1 MTHTPCQQGTVFH
14 RMIHRLGAIPALAAA
29 TPLAAV
35 VAALALTMLG
45 AERPAHAAEKGTLLI
60 WINGDKGYEGIAKIA
75 EKFTKD
81 TGIAVKV
88 EHPESPIDKFEQATA
103 AGKGPDIWIWPHD
116 RAGSWITAG
125 LITPVTPSKKTVAAI
140 DPLAWSAW
148 NIKGKTWGYPLSIEA
163 VGLLYNKALVPKPPA
178 TWDEVIAIDK
188 QLKKQNK
195 GAIMWSMNEI
205 YYTYGLV
212 SAAGGYAFKRRPDGT
227 YDPADTGMNN
237 PGAIKGL
244 EVLVR
249 LIKEGV
255 VPKTSS
261 YADAEAGMN
270 EGRIAM
276 SINGPWSWNN
286 LRKSKIDFGVA
297 PYPKVDGKQGGPFVG
312 VLGAMI
318 SSASPNKE
326 IANEFL
332 ENYLLSSDGL
342 HAMNAHV
349 PLGVPANTAFY
360 NELKSD
366 PLIAGTMAA
375 ARSGSLMPNNPE
387 MSRFW
392 TVMLAA
398 LQNITQGRET
408 VKEGM
413 DRAVKRIKG
422 AE

>member
-1 MTHTPCQQGTVFH
+1 MTNIPGTRRTLFH
-14 RMIHRLGAIPALAAA
+14 RLLAIPVAI
-29 TPLAAV
+29 P
-35 VAALALTMLG
+35 VAAMLALTVLG
-45 AERPAHAAEKGTLLI
+45 ASPPARAADKGTLLI

-81 TGIAVKV
+81 TGVAVKV
-88 EHPESPIDKFEQATA
+88 EHPENAIDKFEQAAA

-116 RAGSWITAG
+116 RVGSWITAG

-148 NIKGKTWGYPLSIEA
+148 NIGGKTWGYPLSIEA
-163 VGLLYNKALVPKPPA
+163 VGLLYNKALVPTPPG
-178 TWDEVIAIDK
+178 TWEEVIAIDK
-188 QLKKQNK
+188 KLKAQNK
-195 GAIMWSMNEI
+195 SAIMWSMTEI

-212 SAAGGYAFKRRPDGT
+212 SAGGGYAFKRRPDGT
-227 YDPADTGMNN
+227 YDPGDTGMNN
-237 PGAIKGL
+237 PGAVKGI
-244 EVLVR
+244 EMLVR
-249 LIKEGV
+249 LIKQGV
-255 VPKTSS
+255 VSPTST
-261 YADAEAGMN
+261 YAVADAGMN

-276 SINGPWSWNN
+276 SINGPWSWNG
-286 LRKSKIDFGVA
+286 LKKSKIDFGVA
-297 PYPKVDGKQGGPFVG
+297 PYPKLGGKQGGSFVG

-318 SSASPNKE
+318 STTSPNKE
-326 IANEFL
+326 LANEFL

-349 PLGVPANTAFY
+349 PLGVPANKAFFD
-360 NELKSD
+360 ELKSD

-387 MSRFW
+387 MARFW

-408 VKEGM
+408 AKAGL

>member
-1 MTHTPCQQGTVFH
+1 MMNTMCKPRSFLHP
-14 RMIHRLGAIPALAAA
+14 
-29 TPLAAV
+29 V
-35 VAALALTMLG
+35 VAALAVFALGVLG
-45 AERPAHAAEKGTLLI
+45 ASGSAHADKGTLVI
-60 WINGDKGYEGIAKIA
+60 WINGDKGYDGITKIA

-88 EHPESPIDKFEQATA
+88 EHPENAIDKFEQAAA

-116 RAGSWITAG
+116 RVGSWITAG
-125 LITPVTPSKKTVAAI
+125 LITPVTPSKKMVAAI

-148 NIKGKTWGYPLSIEA
+148 NLKGKTWGYPISIEA
-163 VGLLYNKALVPKPPA
+163 VGLLYNKALVPTPPR
-178 TWDEVIAIDK
+178 TWDEVIALDK
-188 QLKKQNK
+188 KLKADKK
-195 GAIMWSMNEI
+195 SAIMWSMTEI

-212 SAAGGYAFKRRPDGT
+212 SAGGGYAFKRKPDGT
-227 YDPADTGMNN
+227 YDASDTGMNN
-237 PGAIKGL
+237 PGAVKGI
-244 EVLVR
+244 ETLVR

-255 VPKTSS
+255 VSKTSS

-276 SINGPWSWNN
+276 SINGPWAWNN
-286 LRKSKIDFGVA
+286 LKKSKIDFGVG
-297 PYPKVDGKQGGPFVG
+297 PYPKVDGKQGGSFVG

-318 SSASPNKE
+318 STASANKE
-326 IANEFL
+326 LANDFL
-332 ENYLLSSDGL
+332 ENYLLSMEGL

-349 PLGVPANTAFY
+349 PLGVPANKAFFE
-360 NELKSD
+360 ELKSD

-375 ARSGSLMPNNPE
+375 AKSGSLMPNNPE
-387 MSRFW
+387 MARFW

-408 VKEGM
+408 PKEGL